1 MKTYAVYGYNEFVI
15 CAGYKQHV
23 IKEWFA
29 DYFLHTSDITFDYT
43 RLEQQKNIPMLLK
56 ALRIVVDIHPEV
68 ILEIYGDGSEKKRIE
83 QLIREL
89 NLEKNVQLKGF
100 CNNVDERIVNAYIC
114 SLIIFYIFIYWTI
127 DFLEKNSMTLLWV
140 GNFTP
145 LTLLFGGVLF
155 AGYDE
160 KLMRSIS
167 AVSKYVA
174 IIFLGLALYYTIEFY
189 IDMGRVGI
197 RYGNS
202 NIMSFFMYRTSTS
215 SNSLQFNL

>member
-1 MKTYAVYGYNEFVI
+1 M
-15 CAGYKQHV
+15 
-23 IKEWFA
+23 
-29 DYFLHTSDITFDYT
+29 
-43 RLEQQKNIPMLLK
+43 QQVSNAK
-56 ALRIVVDIHPEV
+56 ALICLL
-68 ILEIYGDGSEKKRIE
+68 ILS
-83 QLIREL
+83 
-89 NLEKNVQLKGF
+89 
-100 CNNVDERIVNAYIC
+100 
-114 SLIIFYIFIYWTI
+114 YIFIYWTI

-174 IIFLGLALYYTIEFY
+174 LIFLGLALYYTIEFY

-202 NIMSFFMYRTSTS
+202 NIMSFFIYGFYALTLFVYG
-215 SNSLQFNL
+215 NKEFGFCKNNKLIFSLTILAAIVAIASVSRGWIIQSLILLLYAYLGKDGKSVTLDFEEA